1 MPWIYL
7 LLAGIFE
14 IGFAIGLKY
23 TEGFTRLWPSMGT
36 IVAAGISLWLLT
48 QALRTIPVGTAYA
61 IWTGIGAGHAGRGAV
76 FGKCFAGATGLHR
89 ADRGWRGGAEA
100 VFTDLICPAIR
111 YGRPRPSSAARRQ
124 PSVREWVAEAGVR
137 RPVRPV
143 RHGGLRRP
151 S

>member
-48 QALRTIPVGTAYA
+48 QALRSIPVGTAYA
-61 IWTGIGAGHAGRGAV
+61 IWTGIGAVGV
-76 FGKCFAGATGLHR
+76 ATLGVVLFSESASPAR
-89 ADRGWRGGAEA
+89 LGCIA
-100 VFTDLICPAIR
+100 LI
-111 YGRPRPSSAARRQ
+111 
-124 PSVREWVAEAGVR
+124 VAGV
-137 RPVRPV
+137 V
-143 RHGGLRRP
+143 GLKLFSP
-151 S
+151 T

>member
-48 QALRTIPVGTAYA
+48 QALRSIPVGTAYA
-61 IWTGIGAGHAGRGAV
+61 IWTGIGAVGV
-76 FGKCFAGATGLHR
+76 ATLGVVLFSESASPAR
-89 ADRGWRGGAEA
+89 LGCIA
-100 VFTDLICPAIR
+100 LI
-111 YGRPRPSSAARRQ
+111 
-124 PSVREWVAEAGVR
+124 VAGVI
-137 RPVRPV
+137 
-143 RHGGLRRP
+143 GLKLFSP
-151 S
+151 A